1 MEYLSCTV
9 SCSLCR
15 ENNISLIKNPDNDII
30 IHCEYT
36 KNIYISYIH
45 IVKSIKML
53 LTFDNLVNVYLAF
66 KTTLSESE
74 VLLIN
79 NSLIKSKFII
89 IKTFYNNNYL
99 ITKYEPFYHSNSS
112 TCLNT
117 FSKKN
122 TQPGFNIMSTRIR
135 LTDDQRQMII
145 NEDISLI
152 KDKINIFNQFSKKIK
167 STLVF
172 DLRNIDFKNEA
183 ILIPHLFFIETDEKV
198 DFNKEL
204 KVNIIYHEKM
214 IKISAFIIYGTAI
227 SFHETDEF
235 FISLIKKNT
244 SIDTLT
250 SNYFYFTEYY
260 HSMYDTEVI
269 TIDDDEIIPK
279 KVKSKKRALEN
290 PIVATA
296 AAASIE
302 PAAAAPIVQAAA
314 ASIAPAVPIVP
325 YSKYIENASD
335 DELDDM
341 YSDDKNDSDYNDK
354 EKISYRAPKK
364 IRKTNIS
371 GYNLFIKDKMKERGE
386 DKLDMREYIR
396 KYALEWNKLSIYD
409 RNIYKIKAKSI
420 AIFNKT
426 D

>member
-1 MEYLSCTV
+1 
-9 SCSLCR
+9 
-15 ENNISLIKNPDNDII
+15 
-30 IHCEYT
+30 
-36 KNIYISYIH
+36 
-45 IVKSIKML
+45 ML

-66 KTTLSESE
+66 KTTLSESD

-235 FISLIKKNT
+235 FNSLIKKNT
-244 SIDTLT
+244 SIDTIT

-296 AAASIE
+296 AAT
-302 PAAAAPIVQAAA
+302 AAA
-314 ASIAPAVPIVP
+314 ASIATAAAAPIVP

-335 DELDDM
+335 DELDDIRQPVLTRV
-341 YSDDKNDSDYNDK
+341 DTNQVTVVEETLKQVEPEEVK
-354 EKISYRAPKK
+354 VEEVKVEEVKAKKK
-364 IRKTNIS
+364 IVRK
-371 GYNLFIKDKMKERGE
+371 KM
-386 DKLDMREYIR
+386 
-396 KYALEWNKLSIYD
+396 
-409 RNIYKIKAKSI
+409 
-420 AIFNKT
+420 T